1 MRAGGLLARS
11 SAALYGGAARS
22 GAQGSSSSEAEA
34 TATETEGEQAG
45 RSSVRRR
52 SEPPGV
58 TSASETE
65 GTASEAEGGRSSV
78 RRRSRKS
85 SAAEREAAV
94 AALAGR
100 AVLLEAK
107 AHCKAASAF

>member
-1 MRAGGLLARS
+1 M
-11 SAALYGGAARS
+11 
-22 GAQGSSSSEAEA
+22 
-34 TATETEGEQAG
+34 
-45 RSSVRRR
+45 
-52 SEPPGV
+52 
-58 TSASETE
+58 
-65 GTASEAEGGRSSV
+65 
-78 RRRSRKS
+78 RRRSRK